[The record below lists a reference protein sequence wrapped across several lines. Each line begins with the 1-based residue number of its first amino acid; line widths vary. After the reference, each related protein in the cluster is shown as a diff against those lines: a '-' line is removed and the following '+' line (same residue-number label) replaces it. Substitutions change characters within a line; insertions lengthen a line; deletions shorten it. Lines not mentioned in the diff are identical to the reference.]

1 LYGYLIPRFPA
12 TVSPIKKEEKMSE
25 VIAVVDNTP
34 KVEMIKNPGFVKRS
48 ALDERIAKEEKELKA
63 LVEKNTE
70 PVEQTE
76 PDEMNDE
83 PVSAEDK
90 SFKKRYG
97 DLRRHSQKQQ
107 MDFQKQIEELRGQLE
122 QVTKQQIKLP
132 KSEEELQKWASE
144 YPDVA
149 KIVETIAIK
158 KAKEQ
163 SADIETRL
171 KQIDEM
177 QLDAMKQK
185 AEAEL
190 MRLHP
195 DFDQIRDQD
204 EFHSWVEAQPKWV
217 QQALYEN
224 ETDAVSAARAIDL
237 YKADMGIVKKSR
249 KDSDREAAR
258 GIATGRSTAPE
269 KSAESGVIRESEVN
283 KMSSQEYEARQE
295 EIVTAIR
302 AGKFVYDLS
311 GNAR

>member
-1 LYGYLIPRFPA
+1 
-12 TVSPIKKEEKMSE
+12 MSE
-25 VIAVVDNTP
+25 VIAVVDTTP
-34 KVEMIKNPGFVKRS
+34 KTELIKNAGFAKRS
-48 ALDERIAKEEKELKA
+48 ALDERILKEEEELKA
-63 LVEKNTE
+63 MVANNNS
-70 PVEQTE
+70 PAEQAE
-76 PDEMNDE
+76 ADEMDE
-83 PVSAEDK
+83 EPTSAEEK

-107 MDFQKQIEELRGQLE
+107 MEFQKQIDELRTQLE
-122 QVTKQQIKLP
+122 QTTKEQIKLP
-132 KSEEELQKWASE
+132 KSEEELQDWVKK

-149 KIVETIAIK
+149 KVVETIAIK

-163 SADIETRL
+163 SSELEARM
-171 KQIDEM
+171 KKIDEM
-177 QLDAMKQK
+177 QLDALKQK

-237 YKADMGIVKKSR
+237 YKADMGITKKSR
-249 KDSDREAAR
+249 KDSDREAAK

-269 KSAESGVIRESEVN
+269 KSAEAGTIRESDVE
-283 KMSSQEYEARQE
+283 KMSPREYEARQE
-295 EIVTAIR
+295 EIVAAIR
-302 AGKFVYDLS
+302 ANKFVYDLS

>member
-1 LYGYLIPRFPA
+1 
-12 TVSPIKKEEKMSE
+12 MSE
-25 VIAVVDNTP
+25 VIAVVDTTP
-34 KVEMIKNPGFVKRS
+34 KTELIKNAGFAKRS
-48 ALDERIAKEEKELKA
+48 ALEERISKEEEELKA
-63 LVEKNTE
+63 MVANNNS
-70 PVEQTE
+70 PAEQAE
-76 PDEMNDE
+76 ADEMDE
-83 PVSAEDK
+83 EPTSAEEK

-107 MDFQKQIEELRGQLE
+107 MEFQKQIDELRGQLE
-122 QVTKQQIKLP
+122 QATKQQIKLP

-237 YKADMGIVKKSR
+237 YKADMGITKKSR
-249 KDSDREAAR
+249 KDSDREAAK

-269 KSAESGVIRESEVN
+269 KSAEAGTIRESDVE
-283 KMSSQEYEARQE
+283 KMSPREYEARQE
-295 EIVTAIR
+295 EIVAAIR
-302 AGKFVYDLS
+302 ANKFVYDLS

>member
-1 LYGYLIPRFPA
+1 
-12 TVSPIKKEEKMSE
+12 MSE

-34 KVEMIKNPGFVKRS
+34 KTEVIKNAGFAKRS
-48 ALDERIAKEEKELKA
+48 ALDERIAKDEEELKA
-63 LVEKNTE
+63 LVQNNTAPAE
-70 PVEQTE
+70 RAES
-76 PDEMNDE
+76 DEMDE
-83 PVSAEDK
+83 EPTSAEEK

-107 MDFQKQIEELRGQLE
+107 MEFQKQIDELRAQLE
-122 QVTKQQIKLP
+122 ESTKAQIKLP

-177 QLDAMKQK
+177 QLDALKQK

-237 YKADMGIVKKSR
+237 YKADMGITKKSR
-249 KDSDREAAR
+249 KDSDREAAK

-269 KSAESGVIRESEVN
+269 KSAESGVIRESDVE
-283 KMSSQEYEARQE
+283 KMSQREYEARQE
-295 EIVTAIR
+295 EIVAAIR

>member
-1 LYGYLIPRFPA
+1 
-12 TVSPIKKEEKMSE
+12 MSE
-25 VIAVVDNTP
+25 VIAVVDTTP
-34 KVEMIKNPGFVKRS
+34 KTEVIKNAGFAKRS
-48 ALDERIAKEEKELKA
+48 ALEERISKEEEELKA
-63 LVEKNTE
+63 MVEKNTAPAEQAEADDMDEE
-70 PVEQTE
+70 PT
-76 PDEMNDE
+76 
-83 PVSAEDK
+83 SAEEK

-107 MDFQKQIEELRGQLE
+107 MEFQKQIDELRGQLE
-122 QVTKQQIKLP
+122 QATKQQIKLP

-177 QLDAMKQK
+177 QLDALKQK

-237 YKADMGIVKKSR
+237 YKADMGITKKSR
-249 KDSDREAAR
+249 KDSDREAAK

-269 KSAESGVIRESEVN
+269 KSAEAGTIRESDVE
-283 KMSSQEYEARQE
+283 KMSPREYEARQE
-295 EIVTAIR
+295 EIVAAIR
-302 AGKFVYDLS
+302 ANKFVYDLS

>member
-1 LYGYLIPRFPA
+1 
-12 TVSPIKKEEKMSE
+12 MSE

-83 PVSAEDK
+83 PVSVEDK

-204 EFHSWVEAQPKWV
+204 EFHSWVEA
-217 QQALYEN
+217 
-224 ETDAVSAARAIDL
+224 
-237 YKADMGIVKKSR
+237 
-249 KDSDREAAR
+249 
-258 GIATGRSTAPE
+258 
-269 KSAESGVIRESEVN
+269 
-283 KMSSQEYEARQE
+283 
-295 EIVTAIR
+295 
-302 AGKFVYDLS
+302 
-311 GNAR
+311 

>member
-1 LYGYLIPRFPA
+1 
-12 TVSPIKKEEKMSE
+12 MSE
-25 VIAVVDNTP
+25 VIAVVDSTP
-34 KVEMIKNPGFVKRS
+34 KIEMIKNPGFVKRS

-76 PDEMNDE
+76 SDEMDEE

-107 MDFQKQIEELRGQLE
+107 MDFQKQIEELRVQLE
-122 QVTKQQIKLP
+122 RSTKEQIKLP
-132 KSEEELQKWASE
+132 KSEEELQEWVKT

-163 SADIETRL
+163 SADLETRL
-171 KQIDEM
+171 KQIDDM
-177 QLDAMKQK
+177 QLNVLKQK

-190 MRLHP
+190 VSIHP
-195 DFDQIRDQD
+195 DFNQIRDQD
-204 EFHSWVEAQPKWV
+204 DFHTWVEAQPKWV

-224 ETDAVSAARAIDL
+224 ETDAISAARAIDL
-237 YKADMGIVKKSR
+237 YKADMGITRKSR

-258 GIATGRSTAPE
+258 SIATGRSTAPE